1 MAVEKSMT
9 PSPIEADDD
18 VGQVEVEIVNPDA
31 VAIDTGEGGMILFK
45 NKKCRSNHRKYFES
59 EKPKRKI

>member
-9 PSPIEADDD
+9 PSPLEADDD

-31 VAIDTGEGGMILFK
+31 DI
-45 NKKCRSNHRKYFES
+45 CRAPAGALQISLAM
-59 EKPKRKI
+59 

>member
-31 VAIDTGEGGMILFK
+31 VSIDTGEGGMIIDFTGDVTEDLLGRDHDAVYCF
-45 NKKCRSNHRKYFES
+45 
-59 EKPKRKI
+59 